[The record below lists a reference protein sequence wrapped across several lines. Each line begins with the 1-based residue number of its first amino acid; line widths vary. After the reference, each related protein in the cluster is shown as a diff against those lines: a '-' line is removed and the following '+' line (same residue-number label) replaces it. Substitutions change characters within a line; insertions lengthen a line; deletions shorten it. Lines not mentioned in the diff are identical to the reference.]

1 MSNNEYYSSDEELNE
16 QTCVSNNE
24 QMNNEQMNNEQ
35 MNNEQ
40 PTSQKQ
46 SALDLINNS
55 HISPELVEK
64 MQKRSELVNECYSI
78 FKEQYKTAIKPTYI
92 SDIVNGEVIET
103 KPENI
108 MVSEPIDPQFAINE
122 EHFQRFCQFCTKKL
136 YKYQSDAIHK
146 LRELELAGYHINSY
160 THEKLISNGWLLSLP
175 IGSGKSL
182 VFQFL
187 ALFYRDVPSH
197 PIIVSTDGRNVPDH
211 DQAELKVYPF
221 YYENCSYIEGK
232 ANAVITLSDY
242 RQRKQTIILT
252 HQHLLLQMEDYFT
265 TDFPKVSKL
274 TNIKYALDIRDVQ
287 NFDKIDI
294 LVIAATTQNVATLSA
309 LSYDMPFMRVIIDDY
324 TSMPSIESFRQIR
337 ASSTIFVSG
346 SGFNR
351 SESDIPA
358 SYYTLKFMP
367 VSQMTLVGKPE
378 ETYEGIL
385 RDSIATMELMGS
397 SCQFSQYRFINECE
411 EYCRATFHAN
421 PTDVYPILRTEP
433 LLKHYISLMFVLK
446 NLDRLKGAIQA
457 VEHDLVTINPK
468 TNKPYLSPDRLKYY
482 FEWKNMM
489 RDDENKPKPQKIQT
503 REKGKLI
510 TKTIPP
516 PESINPLYIRLFV
529 DQSIGSSVIAA
540 LIPDAICLNCG
551 KSATEHNGYG
561 MIAACCGG
569 FYCSQCADSC
579 STHRLINTKT
589 NESLDDPD
597 HYYCCNCRRTNPRYF
612 YNISKKKDS
621 SVYSFSITDEF
632 FDISDIK
639 DRAKFDY
646 YFYMFLHGF
655 KPLYNKGRALNI
667 LNDIEQGAVSKDCF
681 KLNRIPILDAILP
694 KDQLA
699 ILTISTINAT
709 LSRLKIFPRRG
720 TIIMFYACPSY
731 MQDRVKYYFNE
742 IKTKNNPAT
751 AFSIPKGKSKEL
763 VQPINNVQIVFKSD
777 VGQLIGLHENILGLV
792 VWKKETAIDL
802 NAQLAGRIVRL
813 SDWKNSIT
821 FYIECT
827 SSEYE

>member
-1 MSNNEYYSSDEELNE
+1 MSEATYIQTSDDEYYSDDSTTPE
-16 QTCVSNNE
+16 QIE
-24 QMNNEQMNNEQ
+24 QQ
-35 MNNEQ
+35 
-40 PTSQKQ
+40 SKL
-46 SALDLINNS
+46 SALELIKSSN
-55 HISPELVEK
+55 ISPELIQK
-64 MQKRSELVNECYSI
+64 MQKHSDLVNECYSI

-108 MVSEPIDPQFAINE
+108 MVSEPIDPKYAIDENN
-122 EHFQRFCQFCTKKL
+122 FNLFCQYCTKKL
-136 YKYQSDAIHK
+136 YKYQADAIHK
-146 LRELELAGYHINSY
+146 LRELELRGWHYNNY
-160 THEKLISNGWLLSLP
+160 THKKVISNGWLLSLP

-187 ALFYRDVPSH
+187 SLFYRDVPTH

-221 YYENCSYIEGK
+221 YYENCGYIENE

-242 RQRKQTIILT
+242 RQRRQTIILT

-265 TDFPKVSKL
+265 TDFPQVSKK
-274 TNIKYALDIRDVQ
+274 TNITYALDIRDIKDLSKV
-287 NFDKIDI
+287 DI
-294 LVIAATTQNVATLSA
+294 LVIAATSANVATLSA

-367 VSQMTLVGKPE
+367 VGQITLVGKPE

-397 SCQFSQYRFINECE
+397 SCKFSQYRFINECE

-421 PTDVYPILRTEP
+421 PTDIYPILRTQP
-433 LLKHYISLMFVLK
+433 ILQHYISLMFVLK

-457 VEHDLVTINPK
+457 VEHDLITDNPK
-468 TNKPYLSPDRLKYY
+468 TGKPYLDRSRLKYY
-482 FEWKNMM
+482 FEWKQMM
-489 RDDENKPKPQKIQT
+489 RDDENKPKPQKIQVKE
-503 REKGKLI
+503 RGKVV
-510 TKTIPP
+510 TKTIQP
-516 PESINPLYIRLFV
+516 PESSNPLYMRLFV
-529 DQSIGSSVIAA
+529 DQNIGSSVIAA
-540 LIPDAICLNCG
+540 IIPDAICLNCG
-551 KSATEHNGYG
+551 KPATEHNGYG

-579 STHRLINTKT
+579 STRRLINSKT
-589 NESLDDPD
+589 GETLDDD
-597 HYYCCNCRRTNPRYF
+597 NNYYCCNCRRKNPRYF

-621 SVYSFSITDEF
+621 SVYSFNITDEF
-632 FDISDIK
+632 FNITDLAN
-639 DRAKFDY
+639 RAKFDY

-655 KPLYNKGRALNI
+655 EPKQHKGRALNV
-667 LNDIEQGAVSKDCF
+667 LNDIEQGAVNGECF
-681 KLNRIPILDAILP
+681 KKHIIPQLDTILP

-699 ILTISTINAT
+699 ILTVSTINTT
-709 LSRLKIFPRRG
+709 LYRLKILPRRG

-742 IKTKNNPAT
+742 IKAKNNPNT
-751 AFSIPKGKSKEL
+751 AFQIPKASGRGKEL

-802 NAQLAGRIVRL
+802 SAQLAGRIVRL

>member
-1 MSNNEYYSSDEELNE
+1 MSTNSEYSSDEESIKESNE
-16 QTCVSNNE
+16 QSINE
-24 QMNNEQMNNEQ
+24 S
-35 MNNEQ
+35 
-40 PTSQKQ
+40 TTD
-46 SALDLINNS
+46 ALTLINES
-55 HISPELVEK
+55 KISAELIEK
-64 MQKRSELVNECYSI
+64 MNKRSDMVNECYEI

-108 MVSEPIDPQFAINE
+108 MVSEPINPKYAVNE
-122 EHFQRFCQFCTKKL
+122 EHFKRFCQFCTKKL

-146 LRELELAGYHINSY
+146 LRELELSGRHYN
-160 THEKLISNGWLLSLP
+160 TDTKETVISNGWLLSLP

-187 ALFYRDVPSH
+187 ALFYRDVPCH

-221 YYENCSYIEGK
+221 YYENCGYIENK

-252 HQHLLLQMEDYFT
+252 HQHLLLQMQDYFT

-274 TNIKYALDIRDVQ
+274 TNIQYALDIRDVKDF
-287 NFDKIDI
+287 NKVDI
-294 LVIAATTQNVATLSA
+294 LVIAATTQNVQTLSA
-309 LSYDMPFMRVIIDDY
+309 LSYDAPFMRVIIDDY

-351 SESDIPA
+351 SEQDIPA

-367 VSQMTLVGKPE
+367 VSQITLVGKPE

-397 SCQFSQYRFINECE
+397 SCKFSQYRFINECE
-411 EYCRATFHAN
+411 EYCRASFHAN
-421 PTDVYPILRTEP
+421 PTDIYPILRKEP
-433 LLKHYISLMFVLK
+433 KLQHYISLMFVLK

-457 VEHDLVTINPK
+457 VEHDLVIENPK
-468 TNKPYLSPDRLKYY
+468 TGKPYLDKNRLKYY
-482 FEWKNMM
+482 FEWKQMLS
-489 RDDENKPKPQKIQT
+489 DPENKPKPQKVQQRIN
-503 REKGKLI
+503 GKI
-510 TKTIPP
+510 VTKTLPA
-516 PESINPLYIRLFV
+516 PESLNPLYNRLFV
-529 DQSIGSSVIAA
+529 DQSIGNNALAA
-540 LIPDAICLNCG
+540 VIPDAICLNCG
-551 KSATEHNGYG
+551 KPATEHNGYG

-569 FYCSQCADSC
+569 FYCSQCVDSC
-579 STHRLINTKT
+579 STRRLINSKT
-589 NESLDDPD
+589 GEVMDDPE
-597 HYYCCNCRRTNPRYF
+597 HYYCCNCRRINPCYF
-612 YNISKKKDS
+612 YNVSRKKDS
-621 SVYSFSITDEF
+621 SVYSFNITDEF
-632 FDISDIK
+632 FDVECLK
-639 DRAKFDY
+639 DKAKFDHN
-646 YFYMFLHGF
+646 FYMFLHGF
-655 KPLYNKGRALNI
+655 KPLYHKGRALNI
-667 LNDIEQGAVSKDCF
+667 LNDIEQKAVSADCF
-681 KLNRIPILDAILP
+681 KKNIIPQLDTILP

-699 ILTISTINAT
+699 ILTVSTINNT
-709 LSRLKIFPRRG
+709 LFRLKILPRRG
-720 TIIMFYACPSY
+720 TIIMFYACPNY

-742 IKTKNNPAT
+742 IKNKNNPAT
-751 AFSIPKGKSKEL
+751 AFSIPKGKTKEL
-763 VQPINNVQIVFKSD
+763 IQPINNVQIVFKSD

-802 NAQLAGRIVRL
+802 SAQLAGRIVRL